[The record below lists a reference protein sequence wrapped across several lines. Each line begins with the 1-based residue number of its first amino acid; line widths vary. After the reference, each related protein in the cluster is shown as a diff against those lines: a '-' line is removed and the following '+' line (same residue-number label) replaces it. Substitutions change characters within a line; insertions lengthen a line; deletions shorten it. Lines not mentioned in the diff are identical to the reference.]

1 MKSFLLFFSF
11 ILFLG
16 STAYSQ
22 RKVDCANATTQ
33 SEMTLCAQ
41 EEFSATDKQLNVLYQ
56 KVIAVC
62 DTKERAA
69 LIKAQK
75 TWLLYRDQ
83 HSEMMRS
90 VNAGGSIATMT
101 AYNAKTLSTQSRIKE
116 LQALLYQL
124 SL

>member
-16 STAYSQ
+16 NKAYSQ
-22 RKVDCANATTQ
+22 RKIDCANATTQ
-33 SEMTLCAQ
+33 TELTLCAQ
-41 EEFSATDKQLNVLYQ
+41 EEFSATDKQLNALY
-56 KVIAVC
+56 KKIIAVC
-62 DTKERAA
+62 STKERAA
-69 LIKAQK
+69 LIKTQK
-75 TWLLYRDQ
+75 TWLLYRDE

-90 VNAGGSIATMT
+90 INQSGSIAEMT
-101 AYNAKTLSTQSRIKE
+101 AFNAKTLTTQSRIKE